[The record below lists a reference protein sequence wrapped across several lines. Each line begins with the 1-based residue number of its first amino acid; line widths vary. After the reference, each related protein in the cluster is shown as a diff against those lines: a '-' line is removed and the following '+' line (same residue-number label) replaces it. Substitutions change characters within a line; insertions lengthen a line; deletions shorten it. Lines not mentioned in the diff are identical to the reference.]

1 MYSLK
6 FNGKLK
12 HVQKRY
18 HCDGAYT
25 LSSRLFPLSYI
36 FLLFSHLFSF
46 TPSSLFLFL
55 LVSILLIIITLSPF
69 SFLLLLLHSLFV
81 LYYFLP
87 HSPSLLYFITPCFRL
102 PPSLHPLVSF
112 SFSSSPSP
120 RNLLTRS
127 FALSSY
133 SFIF

>member
-6 FNGKLK
+6 FKGKLK

-18 HCDGAYT
+18 HCDRAYT

-46 TPSSLFLFL
+46 TTSSLFLIL
-55 LVSILLIIITLSPF
+55 LVSILLIVTPLSPF

-81 LYYFLP
+81 LYFFFP
-87 HSPSLLYFITPCFRL
+87 TSPSLPYFLTPCFHL
-102 PPSLHPLVSF
+102 PPSIHPLVSF
-112 SFSSSPSP
+112 SFSSSSP
-120 RNLLTRS
+120 RNLPIPS
-127 FALSSY
+127 FPLSSY